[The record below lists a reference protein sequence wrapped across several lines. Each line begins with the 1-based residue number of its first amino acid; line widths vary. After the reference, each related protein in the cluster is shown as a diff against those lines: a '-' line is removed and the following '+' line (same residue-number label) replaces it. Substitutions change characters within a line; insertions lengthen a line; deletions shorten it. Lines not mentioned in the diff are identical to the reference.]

1 MILMSITFITLRLD
15 NVQQLMA
22 AQEPL
27 RSEIACIQNSI
38 KEQLGVLKSTLS
50 SHNKIIS
57 DVRLLLKSLTKV
69 NINNQII

>member
-1 MILMSITFITLRLD
+1 MCIVFVYLIFILCLD
-15 NVQQLMA
+15 NVQKLMA

-27 RSEIACIQNSI
+27 RSEIACIQILI
-38 KEQLGVLKSTLS
+38 KEQLNVLKSTLT

-69 NINNQII
+69 CLNI

>member
-1 MILMSITFITLRLD
+1 LYLE

-27 RSEIACIQNSI
+27 KSEIACIQILI
-38 KEQLGVLKSTLS
+38 KEQLNVLKSTLT

-69 NINNQII
+69 GLNI

>member
-1 MILMSITFITLRLD
+1 
-15 NVQQLMA
+15 MA

-27 RSEIACIQNSI
+27 RTEIASIQNSV
-38 KEQLGVLKSTLS
+38 KEQSGVLKSILS

-69 NINNQII
+69 NINNKNFKRLLIGECVGMLMMYD